1 MMMAVIFVL
10 AGAVLVGFYPIAGA
24 VAFFVAAVLIGISG
38 VRFLRQRRRAAS
50 WTAAGR
56 ARAARYGG
64 GAALGSYISGGCG
77 GGGDGGCGGG
87 SGCGGG
93 GGGCGGGE

>member
-10 AGAVLVGFYPIAGA
+10 AGAVLVGFYPIAGGL
-24 VAFFVAAVLIGISG
+24 AFLVAAVLMGISG

-56 ARAARYGG
+56 ARAARHGG
-64 GAALGSYISGGCG
+64 GAALGTYISGGNCG
-77 GGGDGGCGGG
+77 GGGDGSCGGGGCGG

-93 GGGCGGGE
+93 GE